1 VPAFWITLRKEETE
15 IREFVEDWRFE
26 GTGIGV
32 VVWHGLKKG
41 TGGATAAA
49 PAVPPPSPRQ

>member
-1 VPAFWITLRKEETE
+1 
-15 IREFVEDWRFE
+15 VEDWRFE

-41 TGGATAAA
+41 TGGAAAA
-49 PAVPPPSPRQ
+49 ATAVPPPPPRQGA